1 MKKFL
6 ALSMAAVMMFSI
18 AACSKADEPKEEE
31 ETTTTVEETE
41 AANDSEDTDVAEE
54 SEEADASEEDIT
66 DDTINISGDELT
78 LFYADDSVEL
88 SAGNIHLSSSN
99 NWVMDIEITNLDQE
113 NAFTLQ
119 YNRLTL
125 NGYYVM
131 GFNQLEKVYEGQ
143 TKELT
148 MLLGSGDITDTP
160 ADFTTEI
167 VLLYSD
173 IDDRNLGDFTFV
185 TDDYG
190 YEEPDK
196 TTEAPIVETEE
207 ASVYLI
213 PEINF
218 SDNGDK
224 FFLNLFCLKNIE
236 YGDDHDY
243 VNIRVTNYS
252 LNGSPY
258 RNESANRSMEIGGS
272 RCIFNPT
279 GTSDMNKPA
288 NYNLDET
295 TVPQTLEFDLEL
307 GSSWHSETYA
317 NVHVVLSI
325 EGNAVSVVSVTDI
338 AAE

>member
-6 ALSMAAVMMFSI
+6 ALSMAAVMLFSI
-18 AACSKADEPKEEE
+18 AACSNEEDAKNAE
-31 ETTTTVEETE
+31 ETTTAAEETE
-41 AANDSEDTDVAEE
+41 AANASEDAGVTDE
-54 SEEADASEEDIT
+54 SEETEPSEDLT

-113 NAFTLQ
+113 NSFTLQ

-131 GFNQLEKVYEGQ
+131 GYNQLEKVYEGQ
-143 TKELT
+143 TKELS
-148 MLLGSGDITDTP
+148 MLLGPGDITDTP

-173 IDDRNLGDFTFV
+173 IDDRNLGSFTFV

-207 ASVYLI
+207 AAVYLI
-213 PEINF
+213 PEISF
-218 SDNGDK
+218 SDDGEK
-224 FFLNLFCLKNIE
+224 FFLNLFCLKYIE
-236 YGDDHDY
+236 YGDDHDFI
-243 VNIRVTNYS
+243 NIRVTNYS

-258 RNESANRSMEIGGS
+258 KNESANRAMEIGGS

-288 NYNLDET
+288 NYNLDAT

-307 GSSWHSETYA
+307 GSSWHTETYA

-325 EGNAVSVVSVTDI
+325 EGNTVSVVSVTDI